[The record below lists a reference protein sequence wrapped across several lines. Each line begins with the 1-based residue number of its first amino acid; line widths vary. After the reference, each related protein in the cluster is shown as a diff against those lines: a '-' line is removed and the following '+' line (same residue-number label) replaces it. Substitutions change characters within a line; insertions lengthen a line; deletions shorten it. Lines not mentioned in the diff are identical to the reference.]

1 MKKLLIGT
9 LALAALLACLMAGGG
24 ALAEGVEDFL
34 GIWVA
39 DGAAAE
45 IWREKDDLFC
55 RIVFMEA
62 EADESRVWDYS
73 GCGYDAEENA
83 LQCGCV
89 TRTRERL
96 DPLWDTLIEDD
107 WSLNDM
113 PFSRFDR
120 TEDGLRFSDD
130 ELEAPVDFT
139 RLGEGPA
146 GPRDGALAFLG
157 RWAGEGAT
165 LRVEDHGVACQFIIT
180 ARLDDSHSGSW
191 TYTCRYDAEEGRM
204 VSVDVS
210 PRRLITWAAD
220 GGYTEEEVG
229 RDPSEAVFT
238 LEDADH
244 LLWSDVTDGDGEDM
258 AFARQAD

>member
-1 MKKLLIGT
+1 MNRLLIGM
-9 LALAALLACLMAGGG
+9 LALVALLGCLAADG
-24 ALAEGVEDFL
+24 ALAEGVEDYL
-34 GIWVA
+34 GIWVG
-39 DGAAAE
+39 DGAVAE
-45 IWREKDDLFC
+45 IRRENGELFS
-55 RIVFMEA
+55 RIVFME
-62 EADESRVWDYS
+62 EDDESTVWDYS
-73 GCGYDAEENA
+73 SCWYDAGENA
-83 LQCGCV
+83 IQCGCV
-89 TRTRERL
+89 IRTRERL
-96 DPLWDTLIEDD
+96 DALWDTLVEED

-130 ELEAPVDFT
+130 TLPAPVDFT

-146 GPRDGALAFLG
+146 VPRDGALAFLG
-157 RWAGEGAT
+157 RWEGEGAT
-165 LRVEDHGVACQFIIT
+165 LRVEDHGVAYQFIIT
-180 ARLDDSHSGSW
+180 ARLDDDHSGKW
-191 TYTCRYDAEEGRM
+191 AYTCRYDAAGGRM

-244 LLWSDVTDGDGEDM
+244 MIWSDVTDGDGEDM
-258 AFARQAD
+258 AFARLVD